1 MKKLLFTVSALLLAG
16 NSFSQTIMS
25 ENFDAATTLPTGW
38 TQLNIDAL
46 SPATNVNFMG
56 TNGWVVRPKAT
67 GSTDNQAVSTSWY
80 TPAGVSNDWLISPSI
95 PVPAVGTNVVQFD
108 AMAPD
113 ANYSDGFKVYISTSP
128 ITASSLPTTPVLTVP
143 AAANT
148 FTSYSASLA
157 SFAGQNI
164 YVAIQNYSN
173 DMYLLFV
180 DNFKVRTVV
189 NNDAILTSATLAR
202 YSALSTNNN
211 LVLDVKNDGANAIT
225 ALTVNWNDGT
235 DHSQTITGLNIAPG
249 ASANVTHPTAVSYA
263 TVVEK
268 NINITITAVNGAVD
282 ATDVTASK
290 KINTVS
296 QIVDKNVVIEE
307 GTGTWCGWCPRGA
320 VAMEYMYDT
329 YPTRF
334 IGVAVHNGDPMTVTE
349 YDNGANLSGY
359 PGCNVDRAMKDESVS
374 STLFE
379 GYYNARKDLTVP
391 AAVSAT
397 ATWNGANVSVAVTS
411 TFKTVFANAN
421 YRLGVIMIEDDV
433 KGTDAG
439 YNQTNYYSSTSQNL
453 ALNGAGH
460 NWQTSPNPVPA
471 AQMSYDHVGRAL
483 LGGYDGQAS
492 SVPATIANNQAV
504 NYTFNYTVPATSKRY
519 LMSAIAVLIDN
530 TTGEIINAAKVA
542 LTAAGVEEVATIGM
556 EVYPNPASGSVNVKF
571 DATGA
576 DYAVAITDLAG
587 RQVAAKTITNANGAQ
602 SVEMPIEGLAT
613 GNYLVTV
620 SSNGASFTQNLM
632 VK

>member
-16 NSFSQTIMS
+16 HSFSQTIMS

-46 SPATNVNFMG
+46 TPATGVSFMG
-56 TNGWVVRPKAT
+56 TSGWIARPKAT

-80 TPAGVSNDWLISPSI
+80 TPAGISNDWLISPSI
-95 PVPAVGTNVVQFD
+95 AVPASGVNVVQFD

-113 ANYSDGFKVYISTSP
+113 ANYLDGFKVYISTSP
-128 ITASSLPTTPVLTVP
+128 ITAASLPTTAVLTVP

-148 FTSYSASLA
+148 YTSYSASLA

-173 DMYLLFV
+173 DMFLLFV
-180 DNFKVRTVV
+180 DNFKVRTVI
-189 NNDAILTSATLAR
+189 NNDAILSSASLNR
-202 YSALSTNNN
+202 YSAVSTNNN

-235 DHSQTITGLNIAPG
+235 DHIQTITGLNIAPG

-268 NINITITAVNGAVD
+268 NINVTITAVNGAVD
-282 ATDVTASK
+282 ATNVTAAK

-296 QIVDKNVVIEE
+296 QIVEKTVVIEE
-307 GTGTWCGWCPRGA
+307 GTGTWCVWCPRGA

-349 YDNGANLSGY
+349 YDNGANLSGF
-359 PGCNVDRAMKDESVS
+359 PGCNVDRALKDESVS
-374 STLFE
+374 KSLFE
-379 GYYNARKDLTVP
+379 GYYNARKDITIP
-391 AAVSAT
+391 AAIAAT

-421 YRLGVIMIEDDV
+421 YRLGVIMIEDKV
-433 KGTDAG
+433 TGTGAA
-439 YNQTNYYSSTSQNL
+439 YNQANAYAGGTNGVMGGYESL
-453 ALNGAGH
+453 
-460 NWQTSPNPVPA
+460 PNPVPA
-471 AQMSYDHVGRAL
+471 AQMVYDHVGRAL
-483 LGGYDGQAS
+483 LGGYDGQAA
-492 SVPATIANNQAV
+492 SVPASITNNQAV

-530 TTGEIINAAKVA
+530 TTGEIINATKVA

-556 EVYPNPASGSVNVKF
+556 EVYPNPASGSVTVKF
-571 DATGA
+571 DATSA
-576 DYAVAITDLAG
+576 DYAVAITDLSG
-587 RQVAAKTITNANGAQ
+587 RQVAARTITNANGSQ
-602 SVEMPIEGLAT
+602 TVEMPIEGLAT

>member
-16 NSFSQTIMS
+16 HSFSQTIMS

-38 TQLNIDAL
+38 TQLNIDGL
-46 SPATNVNFMG
+46 TPATNVNYMG
-56 TNGWVVRPKAT
+56 TSGWIARPKAT

-80 TPAGVSNDWLISPSI
+80 TPAGTSNDWLISPSI
-95 PVPAVGTNVVQFD
+95 AVPATGVNVVQFD

-113 ANYSDGFKVYISTSP
+113 ANYLDGFKVYISTSP
-128 ITASSLPTTPVLTVP
+128 ITSSSLPTTAVLTVP

-148 FTSYSASLA
+148 YTSYSASLA

-164 YVAIQNYSN
+164 YVAIQNYSF

-189 NNDAILTSATLAR
+189 NNDAILSSASLNR
-202 YSALSTNNN
+202 YSAVSTNNN

-235 DHSQTITGLNIAPG
+235 DHIQTITGLNIAPG

-268 NINITITAVNGAVD
+268 NINVTITAVNGAVD
-282 ATDVTASK
+282 ATNVTAAK

-296 QIVDKNVVIEE
+296 QIVEKTVVIEE
-307 GTGTWCGWCPRGA
+307 GTGTWCVWCPRGA

-349 YDNGANLSGY
+349 YDNGANLSGF
-359 PGCNVDRAMKDESVS
+359 PGCNVDRALKDESVS
-374 STLFE
+374 KTLFE
-379 GYYNARKDLTVP
+379 GYYNTRKDITIP
-391 AAVSAT
+391 AAIAAT

-421 YRLGVIMIEDDV
+421 YRLGVIMIEDKV
-433 KGTDAG
+433 TGTGAT
-439 YNQTNYYSSTSQNL
+439 YNQANAYAGGTNGVMGGFESL
-453 ALNGAGH
+453 
-460 NWQTSPNPVPA
+460 PNPVPA
-471 AQMSYDHVGRAL
+471 AQMVYDHVGRAL
-483 LGGYDGQAS
+483 LGGYDGQAA
-492 SVPATIANNQAV
+492 SVPAVITNNQAV

-530 TTGEIINAAKVA
+530 TTGEIINATKVA

-556 EVYPNPASGSVNVKF
+556 EVYPNPASGSVTVKF
-571 DATGA
+571 DATNA
-576 DYAVAITDLAG
+576 DYAVAITDLSG
-587 RQVAAKTITNANGAQ
+587 RQVAARTITNANGSQ
-602 SVEMPIEGLAT
+602 TVEMPIEGLAT

>member
-16 NSFSQTIMS
+16 HSFSQTIMS

-46 SPATNVNFMG
+46 TPATGVSFMG
-56 TNGWVVRPKAT
+56 TSGWIARPKAT

-80 TPAGVSNDWLISPSI
+80 TPAGTSNDWLISPSI
-95 PVPAVGTNVVQFD
+95 AVPASGVNVVQFD

-113 ANYSDGFKVYISTSP
+113 ANYLDGFKVYISTSP
-128 ITASSLPTTPVLTVP
+128 ITAASLPTTAVLTVP

-148 FTSYSASLA
+148 YTSYSASLA

-180 DNFKVRTVV
+180 DNFKVRTVI
-189 NNDAILTSATLAR
+189 NNDAILSSASLNR
-202 YSALSTNNN
+202 YSAVSTNNN

-235 DHSQTITGLNIAPG
+235 DHIQTITGLNIAPG

-268 NINITITAVNGAVD
+268 NINVTITAVNGAVD
-282 ATDVTASK
+282 ATNVTAAK

-296 QIVDKNVVIEE
+296 QIVEKTVVIEE
-307 GTGTWCGWCPRGA
+307 GTGTWCVWCPRGA

-334 IGVAVHNGDPMTVTE
+334 IGVAVHNNDPMTVTE
-349 YDNGANLSGY
+349 YDDGANLSGF
-359 PGCNVDRAMKDESVS
+359 PGCNVDRALKDESVS
-374 STLFE
+374 KTLFE
-379 GYYNARKDLTVP
+379 GYYNARKDITIP
-391 AAVSAT
+391 AAIAAT

-421 YRLGVIMIEDDV
+421 YRLGVIMIEDKV
-433 KGTDAG
+433 TGTGTA
-439 YNQTNYYSSTSQNL
+439 YNQANAYAGGTNGVMGGYESL
-453 ALNGAGH
+453 
-460 NWQTSPNPVPA
+460 PNPVPA
-471 AQMSYDHVGRAL
+471 AQMVYDHVGRAL
-483 LGGYDGQAS
+483 LGGYDGQAA
-492 SVPATIANNQAV
+492 SVPASITNNQAV

-530 TTGEIINAAKVA
+530 TTGEIINATKVA

-556 EVYPNPASGSVNVKF
+556 EVYPNPASGSVTVKF
-571 DATGA
+571 DATSA
-576 DYAVAITDLAG
+576 DYAVAITDLSG
-587 RQVAAKTITNANGAQ
+587 RQVAARTITNANGSQ
-602 SVEMPIEGLAT
+602 TVEMPIEGLAT

>member
-16 NSFSQTIMS
+16 HSFSQTIMS

-38 TQLNIDAL
+38 TQLNIDGL
-46 SPATNVNFMG
+46 TPATGVSFMA
-56 TNGWVVRPKAT
+56 TSAWIARPKAT

-80 TPAGVSNDWLISPSI
+80 TPAGTSNDWLISPSI
-95 PVPAVGTNVVQFD
+95 AVPATGVNVVQFD

-113 ANYSDGFKVYISTSP
+113 ANYLDGFKVYISTSP
-128 ITASSLPTTPVLTVP
+128 ITASSLPTTAVLTVP

-148 FTSYSASLA
+148 YTSYSASLA

-189 NNDAILTSATLAR
+189 NNDAILSSASLNR
-202 YSALSTNNN
+202 YSAVSTNNN

-235 DHSQTITGLNIAPG
+235 DHIQTITGLNIAPG

-268 NINITITAVNGAVD
+268 NINVTITAVNGAVD
-282 ATDVTASK
+282 ATNVTAAK

-296 QIVDKNVVIEE
+296 QIVEKTVVIEE
-307 GTGTWCGWCPRGA
+307 GTGTWCVWCPRGA

-349 YDNGANLSGY
+349 YDNGADLSGF
-359 PGCNVDRAMKDESVS
+359 PGCNVDRALKDESVS
-374 STLFE
+374 KTLFE
-379 GYYNARKDLTVP
+379 GYYNTRKDITIP
-391 AAVSAT
+391 AAIAAT

-421 YRLGVIMIEDDV
+421 YRLGVIMIEDNV
-433 KGTDAG
+433 TGTSAA
-439 YNQTNYYSSTSQNL
+439 YNQANAYAGGTNGVMGGFESL
-453 ALNGAGH
+453 
-460 NWQTSPNPVPA
+460 PNPVPA
-471 AQMSYDHVGRAL
+471 AQMVYDHVGRAL
-483 LGGYDGQAS
+483 LGGYDGQAA
-492 SVPATIANNQAV
+492 SVPAVITNNQAV

-530 TTGEIINAAKVA
+530 TTGEIINATKVA

-556 EVYPNPASGSVNVKF
+556 EVYPNPASGSVTVKF
-571 DATGA
+571 DATNA
-576 DYAVAITDLAG
+576 DYAVAITDLSG
-587 RQVAAKTITNANGAQ
+587 RQVAANK
-602 SVEMPIEGLAT
+602 
-613 GNYLVTV
+613 
-620 SSNGASFTQNLM
+620 
-632 VK
+632 KH

>member
-38 TQLNIDAL
+38 TQLNIDGLTPDA
-46 SPATNVNFMG
+46 NVNFMG
-56 TNGWVVRPKAT
+56 TSGWIVRPKAT
-67 GSTDNQAVSTSWY
+67 GSLDNQAVSTSWY
-80 TPAGVSNDWLISPSI
+80 APAGTSNDWLISPSI
-95 PVPAVGTNVVQFD
+95 PVPAVGSNVVQFD

-113 ANYSDGFKVYISTSP
+113 AQYLDGFKVYISTSP
-128 ITASSLPTTPVLTVP
+128 ITASALPTTAALTVP

-148 FTSYSASLA
+148 YTTYSASLA
-157 SFAGQNI
+157 SYAGQNI

-173 DMYLLFV
+173 DKFLLYV
-180 DNFKVRTVV
+180 DNFKVRTII

-211 LVLDVKNDGANAIT
+211 LVLNVKNDGANAIT

-290 KINTVS
+290 KFNTVS

-320 VAMEYMYDT
+320 VAMEYMYNT

-334 IGVAVHNGDPMTVTE
+334 IGVAVHNGDPMTVAE
-349 YDNGANLSGY
+349 YDNGADLSGF

-379 GYYNARKDLTVP
+379 GYYNARKDLVVP
-391 AAVSAT
+391 ASISATASGTGANISVAVSA
-397 ATWNGANVSVAVTS
+397 
-411 TFKTVFANAN
+411 TFKTVFANSN
-421 YRLGVIMIEDDV
+421 YRLGVVMIEDNV
-433 KGTDAG
+433 EGTASG

-460 NWQTSPNPVPA
+460 DWQASPNPVPA

-492 SVPATIANNQAV
+492 SVPTAITNNQVV
-504 NYTFNYTVPATSKRY
+504 NYTFNYTVPATSRKWY
-519 LMSAIAVLIDN
+519 MSAIAVLIDN
-530 TTGEIINAAKVA
+530 TTGEIINATKVP
-542 LTAAGVEEVATIGM
+542 LSLAGVEEVATIGM

-587 RQVAAKTITNANGAQ
+587 RQVAAKTLTNANGAQ

>member
-16 NSFSQTIMS
+16 HSFSQTIMS

-46 SPATNVNFMG
+46 TPATGVSFMG
-56 TNGWVVRPKAT
+56 TSGWIARPKAT

-80 TPAGVSNDWLISPSI
+80 TPAGISNDWLISPSI
-95 PVPAVGTNVVQFD
+95 AVPASGVNVVQFD

-113 ANYSDGFKVYISTSP
+113 ANYLDGFKVYISTSP
-128 ITASSLPTTPVLTVP
+128 ITAASLPTTAVLTVP

-148 FTSYSASLA
+148 YTSYSASLA

-180 DNFKVRTVV
+180 DNFKVRTVI
-189 NNDAILTSATLAR
+189 NNDAILSSASLNR
-202 YSALSTNNN
+202 YSAVSTNNN

-235 DHSQTITGLNIAPG
+235 DHIQTITGLNIAPG

-268 NINITITAVNGAVD
+268 NINVTITAVNGAVD
-282 ATDVTASK
+282 ATNVTAAK

-296 QIVDKNVVIEE
+296 QIVEKTVVIEE
-307 GTGTWCGWCPRGA
+307 GTGTWCVWCPRGA

-349 YDNGANLSGY
+349 YDNGANLSGF
-359 PGCNVDRAMKDESVS
+359 PGCNVDRALKDESVS
-374 STLFE
+374 KSLFE
-379 GYYNARKDLTVP
+379 GYYNARKDITIP
-391 AAVSAT
+391 AAIAAT

-421 YRLGVIMIEDDV
+421 YRLGVIMIEDKV
-433 KGTDAG
+433 TGTGAA
-439 YNQTNYYSSTSQNL
+439 YNQANAYAGGTNGVMGGYESL
-453 ALNGAGH
+453 
-460 NWQTSPNPVPA
+460 PNPVPA
-471 AQMSYDHVGRAL
+471 AQMVYDHVGRAL
-483 LGGYDGQAS
+483 LGGYDGQAA
-492 SVPATIANNQAV
+492 SVPASITNNQAV

-530 TTGEIINAAKVA
+530 TTGEIINATKVA

-556 EVYPNPASGSVNVKF
+556 EVYPNPASGSVTVKF
-571 DATGA
+571 DATSA
-576 DYAVAITDLAG
+576 DYAVAITDLSG
-587 RQVAAKTITNANGAQ
+587 RQVAARTITNANGSQ
-602 SVEMPIEGLAT
+602 TVEMPIEGLAT

>member
-16 NSFSQTIMS
+16 HSFSQTIMS

-46 SPATNVNFMG
+46 TPATGVSFMG
-56 TNGWVVRPKAT
+56 TSGWIARPKAT

-80 TPAGVSNDWLISPSI
+80 TPAGISNDWLISPSI
-95 PVPAVGTNVVQFD
+95 AVPASGVNVVQFD

-113 ANYSDGFKVYISTSP
+113 ANYLDGFKVYISTSP
-128 ITASSLPTTPVLTVP
+128 ITAASLPTTAVLTVP

-148 FTSYSASLA
+148 YTSYSASLA
-157 SFAGQNI
+157 SFAGQII

-180 DNFKVRTVV
+180 DNFKVRTVI
-189 NNDAILTSATLAR
+189 NNDAILSSASLNR
-202 YSALSTNNN
+202 YSAVSTNNN

-235 DHSQTITGLNIAPG
+235 DHIQTITGLNIAPG

-268 NINITITAVNGAVD
+268 NINVTITAVNGAVD
-282 ATDVTASK
+282 ATNVTAAK

-296 QIVDKNVVIEE
+296 QIVEKTVVIEE
-307 GTGTWCGWCPRGA
+307 GTGTWCVWCPRGA

-349 YDNGANLSGY
+349 YDNGANLSGF
-359 PGCNVDRAMKDESVS
+359 PGCNVDRALKDESVS
-374 STLFE
+374 KSLFE
-379 GYYNARKDLTVP
+379 GYYNARKDITIP
-391 AAVSAT
+391 AAIAAT

-421 YRLGVIMIEDDV
+421 YRLGVIMIEDKV
-433 KGTDAG
+433 TGTGAA
-439 YNQTNYYSSTSQNL
+439 YNQANAYAGGTNGVMGGYESL
-453 ALNGAGH
+453 
-460 NWQTSPNPVPA
+460 PNPVPA
-471 AQMSYDHVGRAL
+471 AQMVYDHVGRAL
-483 LGGYDGQAS
+483 LGGYDGQAA
-492 SVPATIANNQAV
+492 SVPASITNNQAV

-530 TTGEIINAAKVA
+530 TTGEIINATKVA

-556 EVYPNPASGSVNVKF
+556 EVYPNPASGSVTVKF
-571 DATGA
+571 DATSA
-576 DYAVAITDLAG
+576 DYAVAITDLSG
-587 RQVAAKTITNANGAQ
+587 RQVAARTITNANGSQ
-602 SVEMPIEGLAT
+602 TVEMPIEGLAT

>member
-16 NSFSQTIMS
+16 HSFSQTIMS

-38 TQLNIDAL
+38 TQLNIDGL
-46 SPATNVNFMG
+46 TPATGVSFMA
-56 TNGWVVRPKAT
+56 TSAWIARPKAT

-80 TPAGVSNDWLISPSI
+80 TPAGTSNDWLISPSI
-95 PVPAVGTNVVQFD
+95 AVPATGVNVVQFD

-113 ANYSDGFKVYISTSP
+113 ANYLDGFKVYISTSP
-128 ITASSLPTTPVLTVP
+128 ITASSLPTTAVLTVP

-148 FTSYSASLA
+148 YTSYSASLA

-189 NNDAILTSATLAR
+189 NNDAILSSASLNR
-202 YSALSTNNN
+202 YSAVSTNNN

-235 DHSQTITGLNIAPG
+235 DHIQTITGLNIAPG

-268 NINITITAVNGAVD
+268 NINVTITAVNGAVD
-282 ATDVTASK
+282 ATNVTAAK

-296 QIVDKNVVIEE
+296 QIVEKTVVIEE
-307 GTGTWCGWCPRGA
+307 GTGTWCVWCPRGA

-349 YDNGANLSGY
+349 YDNGADLSGF
-359 PGCNVDRAMKDESVS
+359 PGCNVDRALKDESVS
-374 STLFE
+374 KTLFE
-379 GYYNARKDLTVP
+379 GYYNTRKDITIP
-391 AAVSAT
+391 AAIAAT

-421 YRLGVIMIEDDV
+421 YRLGVIMIEDKV
-433 KGTDAG
+433 TGTGAA
-439 YNQTNYYSSTSQNL
+439 YNQANAYAGGTNGVMGGFESL
-453 ALNGAGH
+453 
-460 NWQTSPNPVPA
+460 PNPVPA
-471 AQMSYDHVGRAL
+471 AQMVYDHVGRAL
-483 LGGYDGQAS
+483 LGGYDGQAA
-492 SVPATIANNQAV
+492 SVPASITNNQAV

-530 TTGEIINAAKVA
+530 TTGEIINATKVA

-571 DATGA
+571 EASSA
-576 DYAVAITDLAG
+576 DYTVAITDLSG
-587 RQVAAKTITNANGAQ
+587 RQVASKVITNANGSQ
-602 SVEMPIEGLAT
+602 TVEMPIEGLAT

>member
-16 NSFSQTIMS
+16 HSFSQTIMS

-38 TQLNIDAL
+38 TQLNIDGL
-46 SPATNVNFMG
+46 TPATGVSFMA
-56 TNGWVVRPKAT
+56 TSAWIARPKAT

-80 TPAGVSNDWLISPSI
+80 TPAGTSNDWLISPSI
-95 PVPAVGTNVVQFD
+95 AVPATGVNVVQFD

-113 ANYSDGFKVYISTSP
+113 ANYLDGFKVYISTSP
-128 ITASSLPTTPVLTVP
+128 ITASSLPTTAVLTVP

-148 FTSYSASLA
+148 YTSYSASLA

-189 NNDAILTSATLAR
+189 NNDAILSSASLNR
-202 YSALSTNNN
+202 YSAVSTNNN

-235 DHSQTITGLNIAPG
+235 DHIQTITGLNIAPG

-268 NINITITAVNGAVD
+268 NINVTITAVNGAVD
-282 ATDVTASK
+282 ATNVTAAK

-296 QIVDKNVVIEE
+296 QIVEKTVVIEE
-307 GTGTWCGWCPRGA
+307 GTGTWCVWCPRGA

-349 YDNGANLSGY
+349 YDNGADLSGF
-359 PGCNVDRAMKDESVS
+359 PGCNVDRALKDESVS
-374 STLFE
+374 KTLFE
-379 GYYNARKDLTVP
+379 GYYNTRKDITIP
-391 AAVSAT
+391 AAIAAT

-421 YRLGVIMIEDDV
+421 YRLGVIMIEDKV
-433 KGTDAG
+433 TGTGAA
-439 YNQTNYYSSTSQNL
+439 YNQANAYAGGTNGVMGGFESL
-453 ALNGAGH
+453 
-460 NWQTSPNPVPA
+460 PNPVPA
-471 AQMSYDHVGRAL
+471 AQMVYDHVGRAL
-483 LGGYDGQAS
+483 LGGYDGQAA
-492 SVPATIANNQAV
+492 SVPASITNNQAV

-530 TTGEIINAAKVA
+530 TTGEIINATKVA

-556 EVYPNPASGSVNVKF
+556 EVYPNPASGSVTVKF
-571 DATGA
+571 DATNA
-576 DYAVAITDLAG
+576 DYAVAITDLSG
-587 RQVAAKTITNANGAQ
+587 RQVAARTITNANGSQ
-602 SVEMPIEGLAT
+602 TVEMPIEGLAT

>member
-16 NSFSQTIMS
+16 HSFSQTIMS

-38 TQLNIDAL
+38 TQLNIDGL
-46 SPATNVNFMG
+46 TPATGVSFMG
-56 TNGWVVRPKAT
+56 TSGWIARPKAT

-80 TPAGVSNDWLISPSI
+80 APAGTSNDWLISPSI
-95 PVPAVGTNVVQFD
+95 AVPATGVNVVQFD

-113 ANYSDGFKVYISTSP
+113 ANYLDGFKVYISTSP
-128 ITASSLPTTPVLTVP
+128 ITASSLPATAVLTVP
-143 AAANT
+143 EAANT
-148 FTSYSASLA
+148 YTSYSASLA

-189 NNDAILTSATLAR
+189 NNDAILTAATLAR

-235 DHSQTITGLNIAPG
+235 DHIQTITGLNIAPG

-268 NINITITAVNGAVD
+268 NINVTITAVNGAVD
-282 ATDVTASK
+282 ATNVTASK

-296 QIVDKNVVIEE
+296 QIVEKTVVIEE
-307 GTGTWCGWCPRGA
+307 GTGTWCVWCPRGA

-349 YDNGANLSGY
+349 YDNGANLSGF
-359 PGCNVDRAMKDESVS
+359 PGCNVDRALKDESVS
-374 STLFE
+374 KTLFE
-379 GYYNARKDLTVP
+379 GYYNARKDITIP
-391 AAVSAT
+391 AAIAAT

-421 YRLGVIMIEDDV
+421 YRLGVIMIEDKV
-433 KGTDAG
+433 TGTGAA
-439 YNQTNYYSSTSQNL
+439 YNQANAYAGGTNGVMGGYESL
-453 ALNGAGH
+453 
-460 NWQTSPNPVPA
+460 PNPVPA
-471 AQMSYDHVGRAL
+471 AQMVYDHVGRAL
-483 LGGYDGQAS
+483 LGGFDGQAA
-492 SVPATIANNQAV
+492 SVPATITNNQAV

-530 TTGEIINAAKVA
+530 TTGEIINATKVA

-571 DATGA
+571 EATNA
-576 DYAVAITDLAG
+576 DYSVAITDLSG
-587 RQVAAKTITNANGAQ
+587 RQVASKTITNANGSQ
-602 SVEMPIEGLAT
+602 TVDMPIEGLAT

>member
-1 MKKLLFTVSALLLAG
+1 
-16 NSFSQTIMS
+16 
-25 ENFDAATTLPTGW
+25 
-38 TQLNIDAL
+38 
-46 SPATNVNFMG
+46 
-56 TNGWVVRPKAT
+56 
-67 GSTDNQAVSTSWY
+67 
-80 TPAGVSNDWLISPSI
+80 
-95 PVPAVGTNVVQFD
+95 
-108 AMAPD
+108 
-113 ANYSDGFKVYISTSP
+113 
-128 ITASSLPTTPVLTVP
+128 
-143 AAANT
+143 
-148 FTSYSASLA
+148 
-157 SFAGQNI
+157 
-164 YVAIQNYSN
+164 
-173 DMYLLFV
+173 
-180 DNFKVRTVV
+180 
-189 NNDAILTSATLAR
+189 
-202 YSALSTNNN
+202 
-211 LVLDVKNDGANAIT
+211 LDVKNDGANAIT

-379 GYYNARKDLTVP
+379 GYFNARKDLTVP
-391 AAVSAT
+391 AAISAT

-421 YRLGVIMIEDDV
+421 YRLGVIMIEDEV
-433 KGTDAG
+433 KGTDPG

-471 AQMSYDHVGRAL
+471 AQMVYDHVGRAL

-542 LTAAGVEEVATIGM
+542 LTAAGVEEVVTIGM

-571 DATGA
+571 DATSA

>member
-16 NSFSQTIMS
+16 HSFSQTIMS

-38 TQLNIDAL
+38 TQLNIDGL
-46 SPATNVNFMG
+46 TPATGVSFMA
-56 TNGWVVRPKAT
+56 TSAWIARPKAT

-80 TPAGVSNDWLISPSI
+80 TPAGTSNDWLISPSI
-95 PVPAVGTNVVQFD
+95 AVPATGVNVVQFD

-113 ANYSDGFKVYISTSP
+113 ANYLDGFKVYISTSP
-128 ITASSLPTTPVLTVP
+128 ITASSLPTTAVLTVP

-148 FTSYSASLA
+148 YTSYSASLA

-189 NNDAILTSATLAR
+189 NNDAILSSASLNR
-202 YSALSTNNN
+202 YSAVSTNNN

-235 DHSQTITGLNIAPG
+235 DHIQTITGLNIASG

-268 NINITITAVNGAVD
+268 NINVTITAVNGAVD
-282 ATDVTASK
+282 ATNVTAAK

-296 QIVDKNVVIEE
+296 QIVEKTVVIEE
-307 GTGTWCGWCPRGA
+307 GTGTWCVWCPRGA

-349 YDNGANLSGY
+349 YDNGADLSGF
-359 PGCNVDRAMKDESVS
+359 PGCNVDRALKDESVS
-374 STLFE
+374 KTLFE
-379 GYYNARKDLTVP
+379 GYYNTRKDITIP
-391 AAVSAT
+391 AAIAAT

-421 YRLGVIMIEDDV
+421 YRLGVIMIEDKV
-433 KGTDAG
+433 TGTGAA
-439 YNQTNYYSSTSQNL
+439 YNQANAYAGGTNGVMGGFESL
-453 ALNGAGH
+453 
-460 NWQTSPNPVPA
+460 PNPVPA
-471 AQMSYDHVGRAL
+471 AQMVYDHVGRAL
-483 LGGYDGQAS
+483 LGGYDGQAA
-492 SVPATIANNQAV
+492 SVPASITNNQAV

-530 TTGEIINAAKVA
+530 TTGEIINATKVA

-556 EVYPNPASGSVNVKF
+556 EVYPNPASGSVTVKF
-571 DATGA
+571 DATNA
-576 DYAVAITDLAG
+576 DYAVAITDLSG
-587 RQVAAKTITNANGAQ
+587 RQVAARTITNANGSQ
-602 SVEMPIEGLAT
+602 TVEMPIEGLAT

>member
-38 TQLNIDAL
+38 TQLNIDGL
-46 SPATNVNFMG
+46 TPASGVSFMG
-56 TNGWVVRPKAT
+56 TNAWLVRPKAT
-67 GSTDNQAVSTSWY
+67 GSSDNQVVSTSWY
-80 TPAGVSNDWLISPSI
+80 GPPAGISNDWLVSPSI
-95 PVPAVGTNVVQFD
+95 AVPATGTNVVQFD

-128 ITASSLPTTPVLTVP
+128 ITAASLPTTAVLTVP
-143 AAANT
+143 EAANAYT
-148 FTSYSASLA
+148 TYSVPLT
-157 SFAGQNI
+157 SFAGQNV
-164 YVAIQNYSN
+164 YVAIQNYSD

-180 DNFKVRTVV
+180 DNFKVRTLV
-189 NNDAILTSATLAR
+189 NNDAILTSASLNR
-202 YSALSTNNN
+202 YSAVSTNNN

-235 DHSQTITGLNIAPG
+235 DHIQTITGLNIASG

-282 ATDVTASK
+282 ATNVTAAK

-296 QIVDKNVVIEE
+296 QIVEKSVVIEE
-307 GTGTWCGWCPRGA
+307 GTGTWCVWCPRGA

-349 YDNGANLSGY
+349 YDDGANLSGF
-359 PGCNVDRAMKDESVS
+359 PGCNVDRALKDESVS
-374 STLFE
+374 KTLFE
-379 GYYNARKDLTVP
+379 GYYNARKDITVP
-391 AAVSAT
+391 AAISAT

-421 YRLGVIMIEDDV
+421 YRLGVIMIEDKV
-433 KGTDAG
+433 TGTGAA
-439 YNQTNYYSSTSQNL
+439 YNQANAYAGGTNGVMGGYESL
-453 ALNGAGH
+453 
-460 NWQTSPNPVPA
+460 PNPVPA
-471 AQMSYDHVGRAL
+471 AQMVYDHVGRAL

-492 SVPATIANNQAV
+492 SVPASITNNQAV

-530 TTGEIINAAKVA
+530 TTGEIINASKVA
-542 LTAAGVEEVATIGM
+542 LTAAGVEEVASIGM
-556 EVYPNPASGSVNVKF
+556 EVYPNPASGSVTIKF
-571 DATGA
+571 DATSA
-576 DYAVAITDLAG
+576 DYAVAITDLSG
-587 RQVAAKTITNANGAQ
+587 RQVAYKVIANANGSQ
-602 SVEMPIEGLAT
+602 TVDMPIEGLAT

>member
-16 NSFSQTIMS
+16 HSFSQTIMS

-38 TQLNIDAL
+38 TQLNIDGL
-46 SPATNVNFMG
+46 TPATGVSFMA
-56 TNGWVVRPKAT
+56 TSAWIARPKAT

-80 TPAGVSNDWLISPSI
+80 TPAGTSNDWLISPSI
-95 PVPAVGTNVVQFD
+95 AVPATGVNVVQFD

-113 ANYSDGFKVYISTSP
+113 ANYLDGFKVYISTSP
-128 ITASSLPTTPVLTVP
+128 ITASSLPTTAVLTVP

-148 FTSYSASLA
+148 YTSYSASLA

-189 NNDAILTSATLAR
+189 NNDAILSSASLNR
-202 YSALSTNNN
+202 YSAVSTNNN

-235 DHSQTITGLNIAPG
+235 DHIQTITGLNIAPG

-268 NINITITAVNGAVD
+268 NINVTITAVNGAVD
-282 ATDVTASK
+282 ATNVTAAK

-296 QIVDKNVVIEE
+296 QIVEKTVVIEE
-307 GTGTWCGWCPRGA
+307 GTGTWCVWCPRGA

-349 YDNGANLSGY
+349 YDNGADLSGF
-359 PGCNVDRAMKDESVS
+359 PGCNVDRALKDESVS
-374 STLFE
+374 KTLFE
-379 GYYNARKDLTVP
+379 GYYNTRKDITIP
-391 AAVSAT
+391 AAIAAT

-421 YRLGVIMIEDDV
+421 YRLGVIMIEDNV
-433 KGTDAG
+433 TGTSAA
-439 YNQTNYYSSTSQNL
+439 YNQANAYAGGTNGVMGGFESL
-453 ALNGAGH
+453 
-460 NWQTSPNPVPA
+460 PNPVPA
-471 AQMSYDHVGRAL
+471 AQMVYDHVGRAL
-483 LGGYDGQAS
+483 LGGYDGQAA
-492 SVPATIANNQAV
+492 SVPAVITNNQAV

-530 TTGEIINAAKVA
+530 TTGEIINATKVA

-556 EVYPNPASGSVNVKF
+556 EVYPNPASGSVTVKF
-571 DATGA
+571 DATNA
-576 DYAVAITDLAG
+576 DYAVAITDLSG
-587 RQVAAKTITNANGAQ
+587 RQVAARTITNANGSQ
-602 SVEMPIEGLAT
+602 TVEMPIEGLAT

>member
-16 NSFSQTIMS
+16 HSFSQTIMS

-38 TQLNIDAL
+38 TQLNIDGL
-46 SPATNVNFMG
+46 TPATNVNFMG
-56 TNGWVVRPKAT
+56 TSGWIARPKAT

-80 TPAGVSNDWLISPSI
+80 TPAGTSNDWLISPSI
-95 PVPAVGTNVVQFD
+95 AVPATGVNVVQFD

-113 ANYSDGFKVYISTSP
+113 ANYLDGFKVYISTSP
-128 ITASSLPTTPVLTVP
+128 ITASSLPTTAVLTVP
-143 AAANT
+143 EAANT
-148 FTSYSASLA
+148 YTSYSASLA

-180 DNFKVRTVV
+180 DNFKVRTVI
-189 NNDAILTSATLAR
+189 NNDAILSSASLNR
-202 YSALSTNNN
+202 YSAVSTNNN

-235 DHSQTITGLNIAPG
+235 DHIQTITGLNIAPG

-268 NINITITAVNGAVD
+268 NINVTITAVNGAVD
-282 ATDVTASK
+282 ATNVTAAK

-296 QIVDKNVVIEE
+296 QIVEKTVVIEE
-307 GTGTWCGWCPRGA
+307 GTGTWCVWCPRGA

-349 YDNGANLSGY
+349 YDNGANLSGF
-359 PGCNVDRAMKDESVS
+359 PGCNVDRALKDESVS
-374 STLFE
+374 KTLFE
-379 GYYNARKDLTVP
+379 GYYNARKDITIP
-391 AAVSAT
+391 AAIAAT

-421 YRLGVIMIEDDV
+421 YRLGVIMIEDKV
-433 KGTDAG
+433 TGTGAA
-439 YNQTNYYSSTSQNL
+439 YNQANAYAGGTNGVMGGYESL
-453 ALNGAGH
+453 
-460 NWQTSPNPVPA
+460 PNPVPA
-471 AQMSYDHVGRAL
+471 AQMVYDHVGRAL
-483 LGGYDGQAS
+483 LGGYDGQAA
-492 SVPATIANNQAV
+492 SVPASITNNQAV

-530 TTGEIINAAKVA
+530 TTGEIINATKVA

-556 EVYPNPASGSVNVKF
+556 EVYPNPASGSVTVKF
-571 DATGA
+571 DATSA
-576 DYAVAITDLAG
+576 DYAVAITDLSG
-587 RQVAAKTITNANGAQ
+587 RQVAARTITNANGSQ
-602 SVEMPIEGLAT
+602 TVEMPIEGLAT

>member
-16 NSFSQTIMS
+16 HSFSQTIMS

-38 TQLNIDAL
+38 TQLNIDGL
-46 SPATNVNFMG
+46 TPATNVNFMG
-56 TNGWVVRPKAT
+56 TSGWIARPKAT

-80 TPAGVSNDWLISPSI
+80 TPAGTSNDWLISPSI
-95 PVPAVGTNVVQFD
+95 AVPATGVNVVQFD

-113 ANYSDGFKVYISTSP
+113 ANYLDGFKVYISTSP
-128 ITASSLPTTPVLTVP
+128 ITASSLPTTAVLTVP
-143 AAANT
+143 EAANT
-148 FTSYSASLA
+148 YTSYSASLA

-180 DNFKVRTVV
+180 DNFKVRTVI
-189 NNDAILTSATLAR
+189 NNDAILSSASLNR
-202 YSALSTNNN
+202 YSAVSTNNN

-235 DHSQTITGLNIAPG
+235 DHIQTITGLNIAPG

-268 NINITITAVNGAVD
+268 NINVTITAVNGAVD
-282 ATDVTASK
+282 ATNVTAAK

-296 QIVDKNVVIEE
+296 QIVEKTVVIEE
-307 GTGTWCGWCPRGA
+307 GTGTWCVWCPRGA

-349 YDNGANLSGY
+349 YDNGANLSGF
-359 PGCNVDRAMKDESVS
+359 PGCNVDRALKDESVS
-374 STLFE
+374 KTLFE
-379 GYYNARKDLTVP
+379 GYYNARKDITIP
-391 AAVSAT
+391 AAIAAT

-421 YRLGVIMIEDDV
+421 YRLGVIMIEDKV
-433 KGTDAG
+433 TGTGAT
-439 YNQTNYYSSTSQNL
+439 YNQANAYAGGTNGVMGGYESL
-453 ALNGAGH
+453 
-460 NWQTSPNPVPA
+460 PNPVPA
-471 AQMSYDHVGRAL
+471 AQMVYDHVGRAL
-483 LGGYDGQAS
+483 LGGYDGQAA
-492 SVPATIANNQAV
+492 SVPAVITNNQAV

-530 TTGEIINAAKVA
+530 TTGEIINATKVA

-556 EVYPNPASGSVNVKF
+556 EVYPNPASGSVTVKF
-571 DATGA
+571 DATNA
-576 DYAVAITDLAG
+576 DYAVAITDLSG
-587 RQVAAKTITNANGAQ
+587 RQVAARTITNANGSQ
-602 SVEMPIEGLAT
+602 TVEMPIEGLAT

>member
-46 SPATNVNFMG
+46 TPAAGVNFMG
-56 TNGWVVRPKAT
+56 TNAWLVRPKAN
-67 GSTDNQAVSTSWY
+67 GSTDNQVVSTSWY
-80 TPAGVSNDWLISPSI
+80 LPAGTSNDWLISPSI
-95 PVPAVGTNVVQFD
+95 AVPATGVNVVQFD

-113 ANYSDGFKVYISTSP
+113 AQYLDGFKVYISTSP
-128 ITASSLPTTPVLTVP
+128 ITAASLPTTAALTVP
-143 AAANT
+143 EAANA
-148 FTSYSASLA
+148 FTTYSVPLT
-157 SFAGQNI
+157 SFAGQNV

-180 DNFKVRTVV
+180 DNFKVRTLV
-189 NNDAILTSATLAR
+189 NNDAILSSASLNR
-202 YSALSTNNN
+202 YSAVSTNNN

-235 DHSQTITGLNIAPG
+235 DHIQTITGLNIAPG

-268 NINITITAVNGAVD
+268 NINVTITAVNGAVD
-282 ATDVTASK
+282 ATNVTAAK

-307 GTGTWCGWCPRGA
+307 GTGTWCTWCPRGA

-334 IGVAVHNGDPMTVTE
+334 IGVAVHNNDPMTVTE
-349 YDNGANLSGY
+349 YDDGANLSGF
-359 PGCNVDRAMKDESVS
+359 PGCNVDRALKDESVS
-374 STLFE
+374 KTLFE
-379 GYYNARKDLTVP
+379 GYYNARKDIVVP
-391 AAVSAT
+391 AAIAAT
-397 ATWNGANVSVAVTS
+397 TSGTGANVSVAVTA
-411 TFKTVFANAN
+411 TFKTAFANAN
-421 YRLGVIMIEDDV
+421 YRLAVIMIEDNV
-433 KGTDAG
+433 EGTGSG
-439 YNQTNYYSSTSQNL
+439 YNQVNAY
-453 ALNGAGH
+453 AGGANGVMGGFE
-460 NWQTSPNPVPA
+460 SLPNPVPA
-471 AQMSYDHVGRAL
+471 ALMSYDHVGRAL
-483 LGGYDGQAS
+483 LGGYAGQAN
-492 SVPATIANNQAV
+492 SVPTAITNGQAV
-504 NYTFNYTVPATSKRY
+504 NYTFNYTIPATSRKWY
-519 LMSAIAVLIDN
+519 MSAVAVLIDN
-530 TTGEIINAAKVA
+530 TTGEIVNATKVPFS
-542 LTAAGVEEVATIGM
+542 AAGVEEVTTIGM
-556 EVYPNPASGSVNVKF
+556 EVYPNPASGSVTVKF
-571 DATGA
+571 DATSA
-576 DYAVAITDLAG
+576 DYAVAITDLSG
-587 RQVAAKTITNANGAQ
+587 RQVAARTITNANGSQ
-602 SVEMPIEGLAT
+602 TVEMPIEGLAT

>member
-16 NSFSQTIMS
+16 HSFSQTIMS

-38 TQLNIDAL
+38 TQLNIDGL
-46 SPATNVNFMG
+46 TPATGVSFMA
-56 TNGWVVRPKAT
+56 TSAWIARPKAT

-80 TPAGVSNDWLISPSI
+80 TPAGTSNDWLISPSI
-95 PVPAVGTNVVQFD
+95 AVPATGVNVVQFD

-113 ANYSDGFKVYISTSP
+113 ANYLDGFKVYISTSP
-128 ITASSLPTTPVLTVP
+128 ITASSLPTTAVLTGP

-148 FTSYSASLA
+148 YTSYSASLA

-189 NNDAILTSATLAR
+189 NNDAILSSASLNR

-235 DHSQTITGLNIAPG
+235 DHIQTITGLNIAPG

-268 NINITITAVNGAVD
+268 NINVTITAVNGAVD
-282 ATDVTASK
+282 ATNVTAAK

-296 QIVDKNVVIEE
+296 QIVEKTVVIEE
-307 GTGTWCGWCPRGA
+307 GTGTWCVWCPRGA

-349 YDNGANLSGY
+349 YDNGADLSGF
-359 PGCNVDRAMKDESVS
+359 PGCNVDRALKDESVS
-374 STLFE
+374 KTLFE
-379 GYYNARKDLTVP
+379 GYYNTRKDITIP
-391 AAVSAT
+391 AAIAAT

-421 YRLGVIMIEDDV
+421 YRLGVIMIEDKV
-433 KGTDAG
+433 TGTGAA
-439 YNQTNYYSSTSQNL
+439 YNQANAYAGGTNGVMGGFESL
-453 ALNGAGH
+453 
-460 NWQTSPNPVPA
+460 PNPVPA
-471 AQMSYDHVGRAL
+471 AQMVYDHVGRAL
-483 LGGYDGQAS
+483 LGGYDGQAA
-492 SVPATIANNQAV
+492 SVPASITNNQAV

-530 TTGEIINAAKVA
+530 TTGEIINATKVA

-556 EVYPNPASGSVNVKF
+556 EVYPNPASGSVTVKF
-571 DATGA
+571 DATNA
-576 DYAVAITDLAG
+576 DYAVAITDLSG
-587 RQVAAKTITNANGAQ
+587 RQVAARTITNANGSQ
-602 SVEMPIEGLAT
+602 TVEMPIEGLAT

>member
-16 NSFSQTIMS
+16 HSFSQTIMS

-46 SPATNVNFMG
+46 TPATGVSFMG
-56 TNGWVVRPKAT
+56 TSGWIARPKAT

-80 TPAGVSNDWLISPSI
+80 TPAGISNDWLISPSI
-95 PVPAVGTNVVQFD
+95 AVPASGVNVVQFD

-113 ANYSDGFKVYISTSP
+113 ANYLDGFKVYISTSP
-128 ITASSLPTTPVLTVP
+128 ITAASLPTTAVLTVP

-148 FTSYSASLA
+148 YTSYSASLA

-180 DNFKVRTVV
+180 DNFKVRTVI
-189 NNDAILTSATLAR
+189 NNDAILSSASLNR
-202 YSALSTNNN
+202 YSAVSTNNN

-235 DHSQTITGLNIAPG
+235 DHIQTITGLNIAPG

-268 NINITITAVNGAVD
+268 NINVTITAVNGAVD
-282 ATDVTASK
+282 ATNVTAAK

-296 QIVDKNVVIEE
+296 QIVEKTVVIEE
-307 GTGTWCGWCPRGA
+307 GTGTWCVWCPRGA

-349 YDNGANLSGY
+349 YDNGANLSGF
-359 PGCNVDRAMKDESVS
+359 PGCNVDRALKDESVS
-374 STLFE
+374 KSLFE
-379 GYYNARKDLTVP
+379 GYYNARKDITIP
-391 AAVSAT
+391 AAIAAT

-421 YRLGVIMIEDDV
+421 YRLGVIMIEDKV
-433 KGTDAG
+433 TGTGTA
-439 YNQTNYYSSTSQNL
+439 YNQANAYAGGTNGVMGGYESL
-453 ALNGAGH
+453 
-460 NWQTSPNPVPA
+460 PNPVPA
-471 AQMSYDHVGRAL
+471 AQMVYDHVGRAL
-483 LGGYDGQAS
+483 LGGYDGQAA
-492 SVPATIANNQAV
+492 SVPASITNNQAV

-530 TTGEIINAAKVA
+530 TTGEIINATKVA

-556 EVYPNPASGSVNVKF
+556 EVYPNPASGSVTVKF
-571 DATGA
+571 DATSA
-576 DYAVAITDLAG
+576 DYAVAITDLSG
-587 RQVAAKTITNANGAQ
+587 RQVAARTITNANGSQ
-602 SVEMPIEGLAT
+602 TVEMPIEGLAT

>member
-16 NSFSQTIMS
+16 HSFSQTIMS

-46 SPATNVNFMG
+46 TPATGVSFMG
-56 TNGWVVRPKAT
+56 TSGWIARPKAT

-80 TPAGVSNDWLISPSI
+80 TPAGTSNDWLISPSI
-95 PVPAVGTNVVQFD
+95 AVPASGVNVVQFD

-113 ANYSDGFKVYISTSP
+113 ANYLDGFKVYISTSP
-128 ITASSLPTTPVLTVP
+128 ITAASLPTTAVLTVP

-148 FTSYSASLA
+148 YTSYSASLA

-173 DMYLLFV
+173 DMFLLFV
-180 DNFKVRTVV
+180 DNFKVRTLV
-189 NNDAILTSATLAR
+189 NNDAILSSASLNR
-202 YSALSTNNN
+202 YSAVSTNNN

-235 DHSQTITGLNIAPG
+235 DHIQTITGLNIAPG

-268 NINITITAVNGAVD
+268 NINVTITAVNGAVD
-282 ATDVTASK
+282 ATNVTAAK

-296 QIVDKNVVIEE
+296 QIVEKTVVIEE
-307 GTGTWCGWCPRGA
+307 GTGTWCVWCPRGA

-349 YDNGANLSGY
+349 YDNGANLSGF
-359 PGCNVDRAMKDESVS
+359 PGCNVDRALKDESVS
-374 STLFE
+374 KTLFE
-379 GYYNARKDLTVP
+379 GYYNARKDITIP
-391 AAVSAT
+391 AAIAAT

-421 YRLGVIMIEDDV
+421 YRLGVIMIEDKV
-433 KGTDAG
+433 TGTGAA
-439 YNQTNYYSSTSQNL
+439 YNQANAYAGGTNGVMGGYESL
-453 ALNGAGH
+453 
-460 NWQTSPNPVPA
+460 PNPVPA
-471 AQMSYDHVGRAL
+471 AQMVYDHVGRAL
-483 LGGYDGQAS
+483 LGGYDGQAA
-492 SVPATIANNQAV
+492 SVPASITNNQAV

-530 TTGEIINAAKVA
+530 TTGEIINATKVA

-556 EVYPNPASGSVNVKF
+556 EVYPNPASGSVTVKF
-571 DATGA
+571 DATSA
-576 DYAVAITDLAG
+576 DYAVAITDLSG
-587 RQVAAKTITNANGAQ
+587 RQVAARTITNANGSQ
-602 SVEMPIEGLAT
+602 TVEMPIEGLAT

>member
-46 SPATNVNFMG
+46 TPNAGVSFMA
-56 TNGWVVRPKAT
+56 NSGWVVRPKAT
-67 GSTDNQAVSTSWY
+67 GSLDNQAVSTSWY
-80 TPAGVSNDWLISPSI
+80 TPVGTSNDWLISPSI
-95 PVPAVGTNVVQFD
+95 AVPATGTNVVQFD

-128 ITASSLPTTPVLTVP
+128 ITASSLPTTAVLTVP

-148 FTSYSASLA
+148 LTSYSASLA
-157 SFAGQNI
+157 SFAGQNV

-202 YSALSTNNN
+202 YAALSTNNN
-211 LVLDVKNDGANAIT
+211 LVLNVKNDGANAIT

-249 ASANVTHPTAVSYA
+249 TSANVTHPTAVSYA

-282 ATDVTASK
+282 ATDVTASA

-296 QIVDKNVVIEE
+296 QLVEKTVVIEE
-307 GTGTWCGWCPRGA
+307 GTGTWCVWCPRGA

-349 YDNGANLSGY
+349 YDDGANLSGF
-359 PGCNVDRAMKDESVS
+359 PGCNVDRALKDESVS
-374 STLFE
+374 KTLFE
-379 GYYNARKDLTVP
+379 GYYNARKDLTIP
-391 AAVSAT
+391 ASIAAT

-421 YRLGVIMIEDDV
+421 YRLGVIMIEDNV
-433 KGTDAG
+433 TGTGTA
-439 YNQTNYYSSTSQNL
+439 YNQANAYAGGTNGVMGGFESL
-453 ALNGAGH
+453 
-460 NWQTSPNPVPA
+460 PNPVPA
-471 AQMSYDHVGRAL
+471 AQMVYDHVGRAL
-483 LGGYDGQAS
+483 IGGYAGQAG
-492 SVPATIANNQAV
+492 SVPATITNNQAV

-519 LMSAIAVLIDN
+519 LMSAVAVLIDN
-530 TTGEIINAAKVA
+530 TTGEIINATKVA
-542 LTAAGVEEVATIGM
+542 LTAAGVEEVASIGM
-556 EVYPNPASGSVNVKF
+556 AVYPNPASGSVNVKF

-620 SSNGASFTQNLM
+620 STNGASFTQNLM

>member
-38 TQLNIDAL
+38 TQLNIDGL
-46 SPATNVNFMG
+46 TPASGVSFMG
-56 TNGWVVRPKAT
+56 TNAWLVRPKAT
-67 GSTDNQAVSTSWY
+67 GSSDNQVVSTSWY
-80 TPAGVSNDWLISPSI
+80 GPPAGISNDWLVSPSI
-95 PVPAVGTNVVQFD
+95 AVPATGTNVVQFD

-128 ITASSLPTTPVLTVP
+128 ITAASLPTTAVLTVP
-143 AAANT
+143 EAANAYT
-148 FTSYSASLA
+148 TYSVPLT
-157 SFAGQNI
+157 SFAGQNV

-180 DNFKVRTVV
+180 DNFKVRTLV
-189 NNDAILTSATLAR
+189 NNDAILTSASLNR
-202 YSALSTNNN
+202 YSAVSTNNN

-235 DHSQTITGLNIAPG
+235 DHIQTITGLNIASG
-249 ASANVTHPTAVSYA
+249 ASASVTHPTAVSYA

-282 ATDVTASK
+282 ATNVTAAK

-296 QIVDKNVVIEE
+296 QIVEKSVVIEE
-307 GTGTWCGWCPRGA
+307 GTGTWCVWCPRGA

-349 YDNGANLSGY
+349 YDDGANLSGF
-359 PGCNVDRAMKDESVS
+359 PGCNVDRALKDESVS
-374 STLFE
+374 KTLFE
-379 GYYNARKDLTVP
+379 GYYNARKDITVP
-391 AAVSAT
+391 AAISAT

-421 YRLGVIMIEDDV
+421 YRLGVIMIEDKV
-433 KGTDAG
+433 TGTGAA
-439 YNQTNYYSSTSQNL
+439 YNQANAYAGGTNGVMGGYESL
-453 ALNGAGH
+453 
-460 NWQTSPNPVPA
+460 PNPVPA
-471 AQMSYDHVGRAL
+471 AQMVYDHVGRAL

-492 SVPATIANNQAV
+492 SVPASITNNQAV

-530 TTGEIINAAKVA
+530 TTGEIINASKVA
-542 LTAAGVEEVATIGM
+542 LTAAGVEEVASIGM
-556 EVYPNPASGSVNVKF
+556 EVYPNPASGSVTIKF
-571 DATGA
+571 DATSA
-576 DYAVAITDLAG
+576 DYAVAITDLSG
-587 RQVAAKTITNANGAQ
+587 RQVASKVIANANGSQ
-602 SVEMPIEGLAT
+602 TVDMPIEGLAT

>member
-16 NSFSQTIMS
+16 HSFSQTIMS
-25 ENFDAATTLPTGW
+25 ENFDAATTLPSGW
-38 TQLNIDAL
+38 TQLNIDGL
-46 SPATNVNFMG
+46 TPATNVNFMG
-56 TNGWVVRPKAT
+56 TSGWIARPKAT

-80 TPAGVSNDWLISPSI
+80 TPAGTSNDWLISPSI
-95 PVPAVGTNVVQFD
+95 AVPATGVNVVQFD

-113 ANYSDGFKVYISTSP
+113 ANYLDGFKVYISTSP
-128 ITASSLPTTPVLTVP
+128 ITSSSLPTTAVLTVP

-148 FTSYSASLA
+148 YTSYSASLA

-189 NNDAILTSATLAR
+189 NNDAILTSATLNR
-202 YSALSTNNN
+202 YSAVSTNNN

-235 DHSQTITGLNIAPG
+235 DHIQTITGLNIAPG

-268 NINITITAVNGAVD
+268 NINVTITAVNGAAD
-282 ATDVTASK
+282 ATNVTAAK
-290 KINTVS
+290 KFNTVS
-296 QIVDKNVVIEE
+296 QIVEKNVVIEE

-334 IGVAVHNGDPMTVTE
+334 IGVAVHNADPMTVTE
-349 YDNGANLSGY
+349 YDNGANLSGF
-359 PGCNVDRAMKDESVS
+359 PGCNVDRALKDESVS

-379 GYYNARKDLTVP
+379 GYYNARKDLTIP
-391 AAVSAT
+391 AAITAT
-397 ATWNGANVSVAVTS
+397 ASWSGANVTVAVTS

-453 ALNGAGH
+453 ALTGAGH
-460 NWQTSPNPVPA
+460 NWQTSANPVPA
-471 AQMSYDHVGRAL
+471 ADMVYDHVGRAL
-483 LGGYDGQAS
+483 LGGYDGQAA
-492 SVPATIANNQAV
+492 SVPAVITNNQAV

-530 TTGEIINAAKVA
+530 TTGEIINATKVA

-571 DATGA
+571 EATSA
-576 DYAVAITDLAG
+576 DYTVAITDLSG
-587 RQVAAKTITNANGAQ
+587 RQVASKVITNANGSQ
-602 SVEMPIEGLAT
+602 TVEMPIEGLAT

>member
-16 NSFSQTIMS
+16 HSFSQTIMS

-46 SPATNVNFMG
+46 TPASGVSFMA
-56 TNGWVVRPKAT
+56 TSGWIVRPKAT

-80 TPAGVSNDWLISPSI
+80 TPAGTSNDWLISPSI
-95 PVPAVGTNVVQFD
+95 AVPASGVNVVQFD

-113 ANYSDGFKVYISTSP
+113 ANYLDGFKVYISTSP
-128 ITASSLPTTPVLTVP
+128 ITSTALPTTAVLTVP

-148 FTSYSASLA
+148 YTSYSASLA

-189 NNDAILTSATLAR
+189 NNDAILTSATLNR
-202 YSALSTNNN
+202 YSAVSTNNN

-235 DHSQTITGLNIAPG
+235 DHIQTITGLNIAPG

-268 NINITITAVNGAVD
+268 NINVTITAVNGAVD
-282 ATDVTASK
+282 ATNVTAAK

-296 QIVDKNVVIEE
+296 QIVEKTVVIEE
-307 GTGTWCGWCPRGA
+307 GTGTWCVWCPRGA

-349 YDNGANLSGY
+349 YDNGANLSGF
-359 PGCNVDRAMKDESVS
+359 PGCNVDRALKDESVS
-374 STLFE
+374 KSLFE
-379 GYYNARKDLTVP
+379 GYYNARKDITIP
-391 AAVSAT
+391 AAIAAT

-421 YRLGVIMIEDDV
+421 YRLGVIMIEDKV
-433 KGTDAG
+433 TGTGAA
-439 YNQTNYYSSTSQNL
+439 YNQANAYAGGTNGVMGGYESL
-453 ALNGAGH
+453 
-460 NWQTSPNPVPA
+460 PNPVPA
-471 AQMSYDHVGRAL
+471 AQMVYDHVGRAL
-483 LGGYDGQAS
+483 LGGYDGQAA
-492 SVPATIANNQAV
+492 SVPASITNNQAV

-530 TTGEIINAAKVA
+530 TTGEIINATKVA

-556 EVYPNPASGSVNVKF
+556 EVYPNPASGSVTVKF
-571 DATGA
+571 DATSA
-576 DYAVAITDLAG
+576 DYAVAITDLSG
-587 RQVAAKTITNANGAQ
+587 RQVAARTITNANGSQ
-602 SVEMPIEGLAT
+602 TVEMPIEGLAT

>member
-16 NSFSQTIMS
+16 HSFSQTIMS

-38 TQLNIDAL
+38 TQLNIDGL
-46 SPATNVNFMG
+46 TPATGVSFMA
-56 TNGWVVRPKAT
+56 TSAWIARPKAT

-80 TPAGVSNDWLISPSI
+80 TPAGTSNDWLISPSI
-95 PVPAVGTNVVQFD
+95 AVPATGVNVVQFD

-113 ANYSDGFKVYISTSP
+113 ANYLDGFKVYISTSP
-128 ITASSLPTTPVLTVP
+128 ITASSLPTTAVLTVP

-148 FTSYSASLA
+148 YTSYSASLA

-189 NNDAILTSATLAR
+189 NNDAILSSASLNR
-202 YSALSTNNN
+202 YSAVSTNNN

-235 DHSQTITGLNIAPG
+235 DHIQTITGLNIAPG

-268 NINITITAVNGAVD
+268 NINVTITAVNGAVD
-282 ATDVTASK
+282 ATNVTAAK

-296 QIVDKNVVIEE
+296 QIVEKTVVIEE
-307 GTGTWCGWCPRGA
+307 GTGTWCVWCPRGA

-349 YDNGANLSGY
+349 YDNGADLSGF
-359 PGCNVDRAMKDESVS
+359 PGCNVDRALKDESVS
-374 STLFE
+374 KTLFE
-379 GYYNARKDLTVP
+379 GYYNTRKDITIP
-391 AAVSAT
+391 AAIAAT

-421 YRLGVIMIEDDV
+421 YRLGVIMIEDKV
-433 KGTDAG
+433 TGTGAA
-439 YNQTNYYSSTSQNL
+439 YNQANAYAGGTNGVMGGFESL
-453 ALNGAGH
+453 
-460 NWQTSPNPVPA
+460 PNPVPA
-471 AQMSYDHVGRAL
+471 AQMVYDHVGRAL
-483 LGGYDGQAS
+483 LGGYDGQAA
-492 SVPATIANNQAV
+492 SVPAVITNNQAV

-530 TTGEIINAAKVA
+530 TTGEIINATKVA

-571 DATGA
+571 EASSA
-576 DYAVAITDLAG
+576 DYTVAITDLSG
-587 RQVAAKTITNANGAQ
+587 RQVASKVITNANGSQ
-602 SVEMPIEGLAT
+602 TVEMPIEGLAT

>member
-38 TQLNIDAL
+38 TQLNIDGL
-46 SPATNVNFMG
+46 TPASGVSFMG
-56 TNGWVVRPKAT
+56 TNAWLVRPKAT
-67 GSTDNQAVSTSWY
+67 GSTDNQVVSTSWY
-80 TPAGVSNDWLISPSI
+80 GPPAGISNDWLISPSI

-128 ITASSLPTTPVLTVP
+128 ITAASLPTTAVLTVP
-143 AAANT
+143 EAANT
-148 FTSYSASLA
+148 YTTYSVPLT
-157 SFAGQNI
+157 SFAGQNV

-180 DNFKVRTVV
+180 DNFKVRTLV
-189 NNDAILTSATLAR
+189 NNDAILTSASLNR
-202 YSALSTNNN
+202 YSAVSTNNN

-235 DHSQTITGLNIAPG
+235 DHIQTITGLNIASG

-282 ATDVTASK
+282 ATNVTAAK

-296 QIVDKNVVIEE
+296 QIVEKSVVIEE
-307 GTGTWCGWCPRGA
+307 GTGTWCVWCPRGA

-349 YDNGANLSGY
+349 YDDGANLSGF
-359 PGCNVDRAMKDESVS
+359 PGCNVDRALKDESVS
-374 STLFE
+374 KTLFE
-379 GYYNARKDLTVP
+379 GYYNARKDITVP
-391 AAVSAT
+391 AAISAT

-421 YRLGVIMIEDDV
+421 YRLGVIMIEDKV
-433 KGTDAG
+433 TGTGAA
-439 YNQTNYYSSTSQNL
+439 YNQANAYAGGTNGVMGGYESL
-453 ALNGAGH
+453 
-460 NWQTSPNPVPA
+460 PNPVPA
-471 AQMSYDHVGRAL
+471 AQMVYDHVGRAL

-492 SVPATIANNQAV
+492 SVPASITNNQAV

-530 TTGEIINAAKVA
+530 TTGEIINASKVA
-542 LTAAGVEEVATIGM
+542 LTAAGVEEVASIGM
-556 EVYPNPASGSVNVKF
+556 EVYPNPASGSVTIKF
-571 DATGA
+571 DAASA
-576 DYAVAITDLAG
+576 DYAVAITDLSG
-587 RQVAAKTITNANGAQ
+587 RQVASKVIANANGSQ
-602 SVEMPIEGLAT
+602 TVEMPIEGLAT